1 MAKIASNFKNM
12 VITLFVVTMGSG
24 AILGLMNQLTADA
37 ITKSQ
42 VKAQEE
48 AIASVLPKFDK
59 LGDSYKTIV
68 KGDKDS
74 LEVFPALDA
83 QGALVGHA
91 IKTFTNNGFSGH
103 IDIMVG
109 FDKENKIS
117 GFQVLLHQ
125 ETPGLGSKMQ
135 EWFST
140 PKEGKKNSIIGLD
153 PTKTKMTVSKDG
165 GDIDAITAATIS
177 SRAFLDAVSRATKA
191 IANDKSADGVSGASK
206 QHKEKEGG
214 KS

>member
-12 VITLFVVTMGSG
+12 VITLCVVTMGSG
-24 AILGLMNQLTADA
+24 AILGLMNQLTTDA
-37 ITKSQ
+37 ISMSQ
-42 VKAQEE
+42 KKAQEE
-48 AIASVLPKFDK
+48 AIASVLPRFEK
-59 LGDSYKTIV
+59 LGKSYMAAV
-68 KGDKDS
+68 DGEKDS
-74 LEVFPALDA
+74 LNIFPALNE
-83 QGALVGHA
+83 QGVIIGLAV
-91 IKTFTNNGFSGH
+91 KTYTNSGFSGN
-103 IDIMVG
+103 IQIMVG

-117 GFQVLLHQ
+117 GFQVLQHQ

-153 PTKTKMTVSKDG
+153 PNKAILTVSKDG
-165 GDIDAITAATIS
+165 GDVDAITAATIS

-191 IANDKSADGVSGASK
+191 INNSKSADGMTGATQ
-206 QHKEKEGG
+206 QHNEKEGG